1 MDGFNSAVM
10 RSRPAFFF
18 VRLLGRHDS
27 GLGVVASYA
36 LIDGS
41 FLPVDHDGG
50 AGVGIVMTVYFANLK
65 LRTVGTQRSRYFI
78 TV

>member
-1 MDGFNSAVM
+1 MDRFNSAVI
-10 RSRPAFFF
+10 RPHPSFFF

-41 FLPVDHDGG
+41 FLTVDHDGG
-50 AGVGIVMTVYFANLK
+50 AGVGIVMIVYFANLK
-65 LRTVGTQRSRYFI
+65 FWTVGTQRSRYFI